1 MVFSNNRLLE
11 AILLVRAFP
20 VVVEFFK
27 ILLFVFYDHNEF
39 YLLAKI
45 NILFKIHKF
54 SEDDLLD
61 VYKINVEAAITYIL
75 NICCAVTTKIISM
88 IPGSKYVIG

>member
-1 MVFSNNRLLE
+1 MTITNS
-11 AILLVRAFP
+11 I
-20 VVVEFFK
+20 
-27 ILLFVFYDHNEF
+27 
-39 YLLAKI
+39 LLAKI

-75 NICCAVTTKIISM
+75 KICCAVTTKIISM